1 MLYQLIAY
9 YTIHAGTK
17 QTLWEYIS
25 WTVIVFQNAAALEV
39 IICIENCEGML
50 RNRESTL
57 ELGKAIIILKF
68 LSHLRRSFMLP
79 SESSK
84 ATCPSQ
90 PSRSCPE

>member
-39 IICIENCEGML
+39 IICMRNCDGML
-50 RNRESTL
+50 RNR
-57 ELGKAIIILKF
+57 
-68 LSHLRRSFMLP
+68 
-79 SESSK
+79 
-84 ATCPSQ
+84 
-90 PSRSCPE
+90 